1 MTVSDLQFRLTLP
14 LKSDILPVMGIIR
27 AGIFSRVAWVCLM
40 GSLLGVAGCASLVLH
55 EAARQA
61 AAGQS
66 EEALRTLEAGWRQH
80 PNDAG
85 LRSRFLR
92 LRDETLVRWL
102 ADAQRLRADG
112 RAEEAERL
120 LTRAQ
125 ALDPANGRVA
135 NLLLELRT
143 DRRLDAAHQSAQAL
157 IGRGQFAS
165 ALRVTEEGLKANPQH
180 PGLMATKRQ
189 VQAAQREHQL
199 RAAQAGLAEQ
209 RPVSLD
215 FRDAGLRQVLD
226 VVARHSGLNFV
237 FDKDIRQDLR
247 VTIHLKTVKVE
258 DALDLIVSTHQMAS
272 KLLDDRTVLIYPNTP
287 DKQREY
293 QEQIIRVFYL
303 ASAEAKGAAAFLKSM
318 LKLKEPFVDERSNM
332 LALREAPETVA
343 LAERLISLFDT
354 QEPEVMLELEV
365 LEVRSTRLTEL
376 GVKLPSSVSL
386 TPLALASGGSLT
398 VANLRGLGE
407 DRIGVSVGGVTLN
420 LRREVGDF
428 EILANPRVRAKNR
441 EKAKVLIGD
450 KVPIITT
457 TTGQAGF
464 VSDTVT
470 YLDVGLK
477 LEIEPTIY
485 ANDEV
490 AIKLALEVGSLA
502 SQLKTASGT
511 VAYQIST
518 RNASTALRLK
528 DGETQL
534 LAGLLSKEDRTSASR
549 VPLAGDVP
557 VLGRLFSSQLD
568 DGSRTE
574 LVLAITPRIV
584 RNLRQPEPSEA
595 ELWVGTEAY
604 TRLRQVGGR
613 VAPEPT
619 PPAAPAAA
627 AAPAASAARAAAASA
642 SAAVPPPP
650 LVNPVVESTTA
661 ASAPAAKALSLRWKP
676 PGPLKA
682 GQPFHL
688 TMEGDLGESLRG
700 AQLRLQS
707 EPGRLQLLELK
718 EGNLWQQGGV
728 KVSVTSSLD
737 KASGAIA
744 AGVLR
749 GEASAAQGVGA
760 VLEWRLL
767 APMAGTVALNVLSAT
782 PLALDG
788 SRPSFVLPPPLLLE
802 VAP

>member
-1 MTVSDLQFRLTLP
+1 MRRPLFRLP
-14 LKSDILPVMGIIR
+14 LMTKNFRL
-27 AGIFSRVAWVCLM
+27 
-40 GSLLGVAGCASLVLH
+40 GSLFCAGALVLLAGCAGLVQR
-55 EAARQA
+55 EAEGQA
-61 AAGQS
+61 KAGQQ
-66 EEALRTLEAGWRQH
+66 EQALRTLEE
-80 PNDAG
+80 G
-85 LRSRFLR
+85 LRKYPEDASLR
-92 LRDETLVRWL
+92 SQYVLLRGQTLERWL
-102 ADAQRLRADG
+102 AEAQRLRSSGKLD
-112 RAEEAERL
+112 EAERVL
-120 LTRAQ
+120 VRAQ
-125 ALDPANGRVA
+125 ALDASNPRAA
-135 NLLLELRT
+135 ELAQELRT
-143 DRRLDAAHQSAQAL
+143 DRRLTTSVQEAQSL
-157 IGRGQFAS
+157 LGRGQPA
-165 ALRVTEEGLKANPQH
+165 AAMRLVDEGLKADPRH
-180 PGLMATKRQ
+180 EGLLNVKRQ
-189 VQAAQREHQL
+189 IQALQREQQL
-199 RAAQAGLAEQ
+199 KTAQAGLAEQ
-209 RPVSLD
+209 RPISLD

-226 VVARHSGLNFV
+226 VVTRHSGLNFV
-237 FDKDIRQDLR
+237 LDKDIRQELR
-247 VTIHLKTVKVE
+247 VTVYLKQVRVE
-258 DALDLIVSTHQMAS
+258 DALDLIVSTQQLS
-272 KLLDDRTVLIYPNTP
+272 RKVLDDRTVFIYPNTP
-287 DKQREY
+287 EKQREY
-293 QEQIIRVFYL
+293 QEQVIRVFYL

-343 LAERLISLFDT
+343 LAERLIGLYDT
-354 QEPEVMLELEV
+354 QEPEVLLELEV

-386 TPLALASGGSLT
+386 TPLAPTDGGALT
-398 VANLRGLGE
+398 IANLRGLNEG
-407 DRIGVSVGGVTLN
+407 RIGVSVGGVTIN

-457 TTGQAGF
+457 TTGQVGF
-464 VSDTVT
+464 VSDTVS

-502 SQLKTASGT
+502 SQIKTNSGT

-574 LVLAITPRIV
+574 LVLAITPHIV

-613 VAPEPT
+613 VAPELAAPPAATGSNSPAGAGPATGASKPAPT
-619 PPAAPAAA
+619 EGASTTEPAAPAAA
-627 AAPAASAARAAAASA
+627 K
-642 SAAVPPPP
+642 P
-650 LVNPVVESTTA
+650 LA
-661 ASAPAAKALSLRWKP
+661 LRWQA
-676 PGPLKA
+676 PGAIKA
-682 GQPFHL
+682 GQPFTL
-688 TMEGDLGESLRG
+688 ALDGELGNGLRG
-700 AQLRLQS
+700 LNLKLQAEPGLLRLI
-707 EPGRLQLLELK
+707 EAK
-718 EGNLWQQGGV
+718 EGALWQQGGA
-728 KVSVTSSLD
+728 KVSLSSSAD
-737 KASGAIA
+737 EASGAIN

-749 GEASAAQGVGA
+749 NEATPAAGSGQ
-760 VLEWRLL
+760 VLEWKLV
-767 APMAGTVALNVLSAT
+767 APKAGKVELSVVRAS
-782 PLALDG
+782 PIALDA
-788 SRPSFVLPPPLLLE
+788 SRPQVALPPPLVLE

>member
-1 MTVSDLQFRLTLP
+1 MSTLLMTV
-14 LKSDILPVMGIIR
+14 
-27 AGIFSRVAWVCLM
+27 
-40 GSLLGVAGCASLVLH
+40 GCASLVHH
-55 EAARQA
+55 EADRFAS
-61 AAGQS
+61 AGQS
-66 EEALRTLEAGWRQH
+66 EMALKTLEDGLRQH
-80 PNDAG
+80 PSDAS
-85 LRSRFLR
+85 LRSRYLR
-92 LRDETLVRWL
+92 LREETLERWL
-102 ADAQRLRADG
+102 AEAQRLRAAGSDG
-112 RAEEAERL
+112 EAERL

-125 ALDPANGRVA
+125 ALDPANARAA

-143 DRRLDAAHQSAQAL
+143 DRRLDAAHQNAQAL
-157 IGRGQFAS
+157 IARGQLAS
-165 ALRVTEEGLKANPQH
+165 ALRLAEEGLKANPQH
-180 PGLMATKRQ
+180 AGLLATQRQ
-189 VQAAQREHQL
+189 AQAAQRELQL

-226 VVARHSGLNFV
+226 VVTRHSGLNFV
-237 FDKDIRQDLR
+237 LDKDIRQDLR
-247 VTIHLKTVKVE
+247 VTVYLKNVRVE
-258 DALDLIVSTHQMAS
+258 DALDLIVSTHQMAR
-272 KLLDDRTVLIYPNTP
+272 KVLDDRTVLIYPNTA

-293 QEQIIRVFYL
+293 QEQVIRVFYL
-303 ASAEAKGAAAFLKSM
+303 ASAEAKGAASFLKSM

-343 LAERLISLFDT
+343 LAERLISLYDT

-376 GVKLPSSVSL
+376 GVKLPNTVSL
-386 TPLALASGGSLT
+386 TPLAPSTGGALT
-398 VANLRGLGE
+398 VANLRGLGD
-407 DRIGVSVGGVTLN
+407 DRIGVSVGAVTLN

-502 SQLKTASGT
+502 GQLKTASGT

-518 RNASTALRLK
+518 RNASTSLRLK

-549 VPLAGDVP
+549 VPLAGDLP

-613 VAPEPT
+613 VAAGDVSSIPDALGADKPSPT
-619 PPAAPAAA
+619 VQGSAPSSEVPSLRQGLGTSQVKAGLAIPSTPTGPAA
-627 AAPAASAARAAAASA
+627 
-642 SAAVPPPP
+642 
-650 LVNPVVESTTA
+650 
-661 ASAPAAKALSLRWKP
+661 LRWQT
-676 PGPLKA
+676 PGALKA
-682 GQPFHL
+682 GTPFHL
-688 TMEGDLGESLRG
+688 VLEGDLGPGLRG
-700 AQLRLQS
+700 LNLKLQAEPARL
-707 EPGRLQLLELK
+707 LLLEAK
-718 EGNLWQQGGV
+718 EGQLWQQGGAN
-728 KVSVTSSLD
+728 VSLSS
-737 KASGAIA
+737 AESGTGAIE

-749 GEASAAQGVGA
+749 DHPSPATGSGNLLTLKLVAPSAGQVQLRFVQASSLGAKGAAP
-760 VLEWRLL
+760 E
-767 APMAGTVALNVLSAT
+767 PN
-782 PLALDG
+782 
-788 SRPSFVLPPPLLLE
+788 LPPPLLLE
-802 VAP
+802 FVP

>member
-1 MTVSDLQFRLTLP
+1 MNFRLGVLLCASAFTL
-14 LKSDILPVMGIIR
+14 L
-27 AGIFSRVAWVCLM
+27 
-40 GSLLGVAGCASLVLH
+40 AGCAGFVQH
-55 EAARQA
+55 EAEGQA
-61 AAGQS
+61 KAGQQ
-66 EEALRTLEAGWRQH
+66 EQALRTLE
-80 PNDAG
+80 DG
-85 LRSRFLR
+85 LRKYPEDASLRSQYLR
-92 LRDETLVRWL
+92 LREETLERWL
-102 ADAQRLRADG
+102 AEAQRHRAAG
-112 RAEEAERL
+112 RLDEAERL

-125 ALDPANGRVA
+125 ALDPSNPRVT
-135 NLLLELRT
+135 ELAQEWRT
-143 DRRLDAAHQSAQAL
+143 ERRLNASAQEAQSL
-157 IGRGQFAS
+157 LGRGQPAA
-165 ALRVTEEGLKANPQH
+165 ALRLVEEGLKADPRH
-180 PGLMATKRQ
+180 EGLLAVKRQ
-189 VQAAQREHQL
+189 IQSTQREQQL
-199 RAAQAGLAEQ
+199 KTAQAGLAEQ
-209 RPVSLD
+209 RPISLD

-226 VVARHSGLNFV
+226 VVTRHSGLNFV
-237 FDKDIRQDLR
+237 LDKDIRQELR
-247 VTIHLKTVKVE
+247 VTVYLKQVRVE
-258 DALDLIVSTHQMAS
+258 DALDLIVSTHQLAR
-272 KLLDDRTVLIYPNTP
+272 KVLDDRTVLIYPNTP
-287 DKQREY
+287 EKQREY
-293 QEQIIRVFYL
+293 QEQVIRVFYL

-343 LAERLISLFDT
+343 LAERLIGLYDT
-354 QEPEVMLELEV
+354 QEPEVLLELEV

-376 GVKLPSSVSL
+376 GLKLPSSISL
-386 TPLALASGGSLT
+386 TPLAATDGGALT
-398 VANLRGLGE
+398 IANLRGLGE
-407 DRIGVSVGGVTLN
+407 DRIGVSVGGVTIN

-457 TTGQAGF
+457 TTGQIGF
-464 VSDTVT
+464 VSDTVS

-502 SQLKTASGT
+502 GQIKTNSGT

-613 VAPEPT
+613 VAPEVAATPSTTGSGAAVNTGAATSATRATSTDNAPT
-619 PPAAPAAA
+619 SPDAAPAAPA
-627 AAPAASAARAAAASA
+627 PK
-642 SAAVPPPP
+642 P
-650 LVNPVVESTTA
+650 LA
-661 ASAPAAKALSLRWKP
+661 LRWQS
-676 PGPLKA
+676 PGTIKA
-682 GQPFHL
+682 GQPFSL
-688 TMEGDLGESLRG
+688 ALDGDLGSGLRG
-700 AQLRLQS
+700 LNLKLQAEPGQLRLM
-707 EPGRLQLLELK
+707 EAK
-718 EGNLWQQGGV
+718 EGALWQQGGA
-728 KVSVTSSLD
+728 KVSLSSSAD
-737 KASGAIA
+737 EASGAIN

-749 GEASAAQGVGA
+749 NEATPAAGSGR
-760 VLEWRLL
+760 VLEWKLV
-767 APMAGTVALNVLSAT
+767 APKAGKVELNLVRAS
-782 PLALDG
+782 PIALDA
-788 SRPSFVLPPPLLLE
+788 SRPQMALPPALVLE

>member
-1 MTVSDLQFRLTLP
+1 MPQLRSFSQTLP
-14 LKSDILPVMGIIR
+14 L
-27 AGIFSRVAWVCLM
+27 VAARRWLLA
-40 GSLLGVAGCASLVLH
+40 SLLLCLAGCASLVHH
-55 EAARQA
+55 EADRHA
-61 AAGQS
+61 AAGQP
-66 EEALRTLEAGWRQH
+66 EQALRTLEEGLRKH
-80 PNDAG
+80 PEDAS
-85 LRSRFLR
+85 LRSRYLR
-92 LRDETLVRWL
+92 LRDETMDRWL
-102 ADAQRLRADG
+102 AEAQRHRAAG
-112 RAEEAERL
+112 RMDEAERL
-120 LTRAQ
+120 LARAQ
-125 ALDPANGRVA
+125 ALDPAHPRAAGMVQ
-135 NLLLELRT
+135 ELRI
-143 DRRLDAAHQSAQAL
+143 DRRLAAAQQEAQAL
-157 IGRGQFAS
+157 LGRGQLAS
-165 ALRVTEEGLKANPQH
+165 ALRVAEEGLKADPQH
-180 PGLMATKRQ
+180 EGLLSAKRQ
-189 VQAAQREHQL
+189 IQAAQRELQL
-199 RAAQAGLAEQ
+199 RVAHAGLAEQ

-226 VVARHSGLNFV
+226 VVTRHSGLNFV
-237 FDKDIRQDLR
+237 LDKDIRQDLR
-247 VTIHLKTVKVE
+247 VTVFLKNVRVE
-258 DALDLIVSTHQMAS
+258 DALDLITSTHQMAR
-272 KLLDDRTVLIYPNTP
+272 KVLDERTVLIYPNTP
-287 DKQREY
+287 EKQREY
-293 QEQIIRVFYL
+293 QEQVIRVFYL

-343 LAERLISLFDT
+343 LAERLIGLYDT
-354 QEPEVMLELEV
+354 QEPEVLLELEV

-376 GVKLPSSVSL
+376 GIKLPNTVSL
-386 TPLALASGGSLT
+386 TPLAPAGATGLT

-407 DRIGVSVGGVTLN
+407 DRIGVSVGGITLN

-457 TTGQAGF
+457 TTGQTGF

-477 LEIEPTIY
+477 LDIEPTIY

-502 SQLKTASGT
+502 GQLKTASGT

-568 DGSRTE
+568 DGTRTE
-574 LVLAITPRIV
+574 LVLAVTPRIV

-613 VAPEPT
+613 VAPELPSS
-619 PPAAPAAA
+619 PAAA
-627 AAPAASAARAAAASA
+627 APQAGSGEVPALAAASA
-642 SAAVPPPP
+642 PPASTGGPEAPKPAA
-650 LVNPVVESTTA
+650 TA
-661 ASAPAAKALSLRWKP
+661 ALRWQAP
-676 PGPLKA
+676 TAVKA
-682 GQPFHL
+682 GQPFTL
-688 TMEGDLGESLRG
+688 ALDAELPTGLRG
-700 AQLRLQS
+700 MNFKLQVA
-707 EPGRLQLLELK
+707 EPGRLRLVEAK
-718 EGNLWQQGGV
+718 AGALWQQGGV
-728 KVSVTSSLD
+728 QVSLSSS
-737 KASGAIA
+737 AEETTGALN

-749 GEASAAQGVGA
+749 NEASAAQGSGRVIEWQLVAPKAGR
-760 VLEWRLL
+760 LELSLVR
-767 APMAGTVALNVLSAT
+767 ASPIALEA
-782 PLALDG
+782 A
-788 SRPSFVLPPPLLLE
+788 RPAISLPPPLMIE